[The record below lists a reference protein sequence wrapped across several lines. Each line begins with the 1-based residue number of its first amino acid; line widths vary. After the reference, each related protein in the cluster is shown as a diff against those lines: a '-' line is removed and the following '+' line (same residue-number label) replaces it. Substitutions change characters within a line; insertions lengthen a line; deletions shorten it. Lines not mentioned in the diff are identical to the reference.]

1 MSKQSANNLRDK
13 DRDYFD
19 TNHLEE
25 NLKRRSVRGGA
36 VTIAAQASKFVLKLG
51 STAVLARLLVP
62 EDYGLIGMATVIV
75 GFVEY
80 FKDLGL
86 SAATIQ
92 QAKIN
97 HQQVSTLFWIN
108 VVIGCLVALV
118 VALFAPAVALIYQEP
133 RLRAITL
140 CLAISFVFSGLTV
153 QHQALLQRQ
162 MEFSSLAK
170 IEIIA
175 MINGIVGSIISA
187 YYGAGYWSL
196 VILQLFT
203 VVSNAIGVWL
213 FCRWRPGLP
222 SRNANIGSMLNFG
235 RDLTGFNIINYFSRN
250 LDNFLIG
257 RVWGAQQ
264 LGLYAK
270 AYQLV
275 LLPINQINVP
285 VDRVALPA
293 LSRLQNDPER
303 YQKYYGRALLAITFL
318 GMPLVMFL
326 CVSADKVIL
335 LLLGKEWLK
344 AIPIFQFLIPAAF
357 IGTFNL
363 ATGWVYQ
370 SLNRNDR
377 QLRWGIFSSVLNV
390 IIFVVAI
397 KWGALGIAAAYG
409 LSRIIIVIP
418 AIVYCY
424 RGTWLKLTDFF
435 AIIFLPTF
443 GSIGA
448 AIGVFILQRLFLR
461 EIELNTFASFSLDC
475 LVYILFYGSI
485 WCLIPQGRKRLR
497 DILQIVVEYK
507 KIEQIINEAI
517 Y

>member
-1 MSKQSANNLRDK
+1 MSKQS
-13 DRDYFD
+13 DRHSQSKYQNYFD
-19 TNHLEE
+19 TDHLEQ

-36 VTIAAQASKFVLKLG
+36 VTIVAQASKFVIKLG

-62 EDYGLIGMATVIV
+62 EDYGLIGMATVII

-92 QAKIN
+92 QDKIN

-108 VVIGCLVALV
+108 VAVGFLVALA
-118 VALFAPAVALIYQEP
+118 VALLAPVVALIYQEP
-133 RLRAITL
+133 RLRGITL
-140 CLAISFVFSGLTV
+140 CLAINFFFSGLTV

-162 MEFSSLAK
+162 MDFASLAK

-175 MINGIVGSIISA
+175 LISGIVGSIVAA

-196 VILQLFT
+196 VILQLVT
-203 VVSNAIGVWL
+203 VVSNLLGVWF
-213 FCRWRPGLP
+213 FCRWRPALP
-222 SRNANIGSMLNFG
+222 SRDADIGSMLNFG

-257 RVWGAQQ
+257 RVWGAQE

-285 VDRVALPA
+285 VNRVALPA
-293 LSRLQNDPER
+293 LSRLQNDPVR
-303 YQKYYGRALLAITFL
+303 FQKYYERALLAITFL

-326 CVSADKVIL
+326 CVCADQVIL
-335 LLLGKEWLK
+335 LLLGKQWLN

-370 SLNRNDR
+370 SLNKNDR
-377 QLRWGIFSSVLNV
+377 QLRWGIVSSIINV
-390 IIFVVAI
+390 IIFLVAI
-397 KWGALGIAAAYG
+397 RWGALGVAAAYG
-409 LSRIIIVIP
+409 LSRIMIVVP
-418 AIVYCY
+418 AIAYCY
-424 RGTWLKLTDFF
+424 QGTWLKLTDFVST
-435 AIIFLPTF
+435 IFLPTI

-448 AIGVFILQRLFLR
+448 SICVFILQRLWLSSL
-461 EIELNTFASFSLDC
+461 ELNTFVGLT
-475 LVYILFYGSI
+475 LEGLFYLLFYSLI
-485 WCLIPQGRKRLR
+485 WVLIPQGRQRYR
-497 DILQIVVEYK
+497 EIRQIVGENK
-507 KIEQIINEAI
+507 KG
-517 Y
+517 

>member
-424 RGTWLKLTDFF
+424 RGTWLKLADFF

-507 KIEQIINEAI
+507 KNRANYQ
-517 Y
+517 

>member
-1 MSKQSANNLRDK
+1 MSQQSSNDSRGK

-19 TNHLEE
+19 TDHLEG
-25 NLKRRSVRGGA
+25 NLKRQSVRGGA
-36 VTIAAQASKFVLKLG
+36 VTIAAQASKFVIKLG

-62 EDYGLIGMATVIV
+62 EDYGLIGMATVII

-108 VVIGCLVALV
+108 VAVGCLVALV
-118 VALFAPAVALIYQEP
+118 VALLAPVVVLIYQEP
-133 RLRAITL
+133 RLREITL

-175 MINGIVGSIISA
+175 MLSGIVASIVSA
-187 YYGAGYWSL
+187 YYGAGYWAL

-203 VVSNAIGVWL
+203 VVSNAIGVWF
-213 FCRWRPGLP
+213 FCGWRPGLP
-222 SRNANIGSMLNFG
+222 SKDAKIGSMLSFG

-293 LSRLQNDPER
+293 LSRLQNNPAR
-303 YQKYYGRALLAITFL
+303 YQKYYSRALLAITFL

-335 LLLGKEWLK
+335 LLLGKQWLNV
-344 AIPIFQFLIPAAF
+344 IPIFQFLIPAAF

-363 ATGWVYQ
+363 AMGWVYQ

-377 QLRWGIFSSVLNV
+377 QLRWGIFSSIINV
-390 IIFVVAI
+390 IIFAVAI
-397 KWGALGIAAAYG
+397 RWGALGIAAAYG
-409 LSRIIIVIP
+409 LSRIIIVVP
-418 AIVYCY
+418 AIIYCY
-424 RGTWLKLTDFF
+424 RGTWLKLTDFV

-448 AIGVFILQRLFLR
+448 AIGVFILQRLFLE
-461 EIELNTFASFSLDC
+461 EIELNAFASLSLDC
-475 LVYILFYGSI
+475 LFYILFYSSI
-485 WCLIPQGRKRLR
+485 WFLIPQGRKRLH

-507 KIEQIINEAI
+507 KTRVN
-517 Y
+517 

>member
-1 MSKQSANNLRDK
+1 VSKQSKHNSSGKYEN
-13 DRDYFD
+13 YFD
-19 TNHLEE
+19 TDHLEK

-36 VTIAAQASKFVLKLG
+36 VTILAQASKFVIKLG

-62 EDYGLIGMATVIV
+62 EDYGLIGMATVII

-92 QAKIN
+92 RAKIT

-108 VVIGCLVALV
+108 VAVGCLVALV
-118 VALFAPAVALIYQEP
+118 VALLAPVVALIYQEP
-133 RLRAITL
+133 RLQKITL
-140 CLAISFVFSGLTV
+140 CLAINFVFSGLTV

-162 MEFSSLAK
+162 MQFSSLAK

-175 MINGIVGSIISA
+175 LMSGIVGSIVAA

-196 VILQLFT
+196 VILQLLT
-203 VVSNAIGVWL
+203 VVSNAIGVWF
-213 FCRWRPGLP
+213 FCSWRPTLP
-222 SRNANIGSMLNFG
+222 SRDADIGSMLSFG
-235 RDLTGFNIINYFSRN
+235 RDLTGFNILNYFSRN

-303 YQKYYGRALLAITFL
+303 YQKYYARAILVITFL

-326 CVSADKVIL
+326 FVCADKVIL
-335 LLLGKEWLK
+335 LLLGKDWLD

-357 IGTFNL
+357 IGTFNM

-377 QLRWGIFSSVLNV
+377 QLRWGIFSSLLNV
-390 IIFVVAI
+390 IIFLIAI
-397 KWGALGIAAAYG
+397 KWGALGVAAAYG
-409 LSRIIIVIP
+409 LSRIVIVAP
-418 AIVYCY
+418 AIAYCY
-424 RGTWLKLTDFF
+424 QGTWLKLTDFVST
-435 AIIFLPTF
+435 IFLPTF

-448 AIGVFILQRLFLR
+448 AIGVFALQRLWFNSL
-461 EIELNTFASFSLDC
+461 ELNTFAGLM
-475 LVYILFYGSI
+475 LEGLFYLLFYSLI
-485 WCLIPQGRKRLR
+485 WVLIPQGRQRYCEIR
-497 DILQIVVEYK
+497 QIVGEYK
-507 KIEQIINEAI
+507 KG
-517 Y
+517 

>member
-1 MSKQSANNLRDK
+1 MSKQS
-13 DRDYFD
+13 DRHSRSKYQNYFD

-25 NLKRRSVRGGA
+25 NLKRRSVRGGV
-36 VTIAAQASKFVLKLG
+36 VTIVAQASKFVIKLG

-62 EDYGLIGMATVIV
+62 EDYGLIGMATVII

-92 QAKIN
+92 QDKIN

-108 VVIGCLVALV
+108 VAVGFLVALG
-118 VALFAPAVALIYQEP
+118 VALLAPVVALIYQEP
-133 RLRAITL
+133 RLRGITL
-140 CLAISFVFSGLTV
+140 CLAINFFFSGLTV

-162 MEFSSLAK
+162 MDFTSLAK
-170 IEIIA
+170 IEIFA
-175 MINGIVGSIISA
+175 MISGIVGSIIAA

-196 VILQLFT
+196 VILQLVT
-203 VVSNAIGVWL
+203 VVSNLLGVWF
-213 FCRWRPGLP
+213 FCRWRPALP
-222 SRNANIGSMLNFG
+222 SRDADIGSMLNFG
-235 RDLTGFNIINYFSRN
+235 RDLTGFNILNYFSRN

-257 RVWGAQQ
+257 RVWGAQE

-285 VDRVALPA
+285 VNRVALPA
-293 LSRLQNDPER
+293 LSRLQNDPVR
-303 YQKYYGRALLAITFL
+303 YQKYYERALLAITFL

-326 CVSADKVIL
+326 CVCADQVIL
-335 LLLGKEWLK
+335 LLLGKQWLNV
-344 AIPIFQFLIPAAF
+344 IPIFQFLIPAAF

-377 QLRWGIFSSVLNV
+377 QLRWGIFSSMINV
-390 IIFVVAI
+390 IIFLVAI
-397 KWGALGIAAAYG
+397 RWGALGVAAAYG
-409 LSRIIIVIP
+409 LSRIVIVAPSII
-418 AIVYCY
+418 YCY
-424 RGTWLKLTDFF
+424 QGTWLKLTDFVS
-435 AIIFLPTF
+435 IIFLPTF

-448 AIGVFILQRLFLR
+448 AIGVFILQRLFWGQ
-461 EIELNTFASFSLDC
+461 IELNTLFSLALDC
-475 LVYILFYGSI
+475 LFYIVFYASI
-485 WCLIPQGRKRLR
+485 WFLIPQGRKHLR

-507 KIEQIINEAI
+507 KQGK
-517 Y
+517 

>member
-1 MSKQSANNLRDK
+1 MSKQSANNLRDQ

-19 TNHLEE
+19 TNHLEG

-118 VALFAPAVALIYQEP
+118 VALLAPAVALIYQEP
-133 RLRAITL
+133 RLRTITL

-175 MINGIVGSIISA
+175 LINGIVGSIISA

-196 VILQLFT
+196 VILQLLT
-203 VVSNAIGVWL
+203 VASNAIGVWF

-303 YQKYYGRALLAITFL
+303 YQRYYGRALLAITFL

-335 LLLGKEWLK
+335 LLLGKEWLN

-390 IIFVVAI
+390 IIFAVAI

-409 LSRIIIVIP
+409 FSRIIIVIP

-424 RGTWLKLTDFF
+424 KGTWLKLTDFF

-475 LVYILFYGSI
+475 LVYILFYGLI

-507 KIEQIINEAI
+507 KK
-517 Y
+517 

>member
-1 MSKQSANNLRDK
+1 MSKQNGNNFRGK
-13 DRDYFD
+13 YQDYFD
-19 TNHLEE
+19 TDHLEGS
-25 NLKRRSVRGGA
+25 LKRQSVRGGA
-36 VTIAAQASKFVLKLG
+36 VTIAAQGSKFVIKLG
-51 STAVLARLLVP
+51 STAVLARLLMP
-62 EDYGLIGMATVIV
+62 EDYGLIGMATVII

-86 SAATIQ
+86 STATVQ
-92 QAKIN
+92 RAKIN

-108 VVIGCLVALV
+108 VAVGCLVALT
-118 VALFAPAVALIYQEP
+118 VALFAPVVALIYQEP
-133 RLRAITL
+133 RLRDITL
-140 CLAISFVFSGLTV
+140 CLAVNFVFSGLTV

-162 MEFSSLAK
+162 MQFASLAK

-175 MINGIVGSIISA
+175 LISGIVGSTTAA

-196 VILQLFT
+196 VILQLVT
-203 VVSNAIGVWL
+203 VVTNALGVWF
-213 FCRWRPGLP
+213 FCDWRPALP
-222 SRNANIGSMLNFG
+222 SRDADIGSMLSFG

-257 RVWGAQQ
+257 RVWGAAQ

-303 YQKYYGRALLAITFL
+303 YQKYYARAILVITAL

-326 CVSADKVIL
+326 FVSADQVIL
-335 LLLGKEWLK
+335 LLLGKDWLD

-357 IGTFNL
+357 IGTFNM

-377 QLRWGIFSSVLNV
+377 QLRWGIVSSAINV
-390 IIFVVAI
+390 IIFLVAI
-397 KWGALGIAAAYG
+397 RWGALGVAAAYG
-409 LSRIIIVIP
+409 LSRLMIVVP

-424 RGTWLKLTDFF
+424 RGTWLKLTDFVST
-435 AIIFLPTF
+435 IFLPTF
-443 GSIGA
+443 GSISA
-448 AIGVFILQRLFLR
+448 AIAVWILKRFWLGQM
-461 EIELNTFASFSLDC
+461 ELNTLASLSLDC
-475 LVYILFYGSI
+475 LFYTLFYGLVWIS
-485 WCLIPQGRKRLR
+485 IPQGRKRCR
-497 DILQIVVEYK
+497 EIWQIVGEYQK
-507 KIEQIINEAI
+507 G
-517 Y
+517 